1 MDNKLIEIIVDGLPV
16 SVDEA
21 EYLADPDAT
30 EDLVRKNR
38 IAVRYSEDADHD
50 AADTI
55 LGVVN

>member
-1 MDNKLIEIIVDGLPV
+1 MEDKLIEIVVDGLSVP
-16 SVDEA
+16 VDEA
-21 EYLADPDAT
+21 EYLADPEAT
-30 EDLVRKNR
+30 EELVRKNR